1 MGKQKIESKS
11 RWPFL
16 CGHHVAFSETC
27 RGLTT
32 CNGDVFTET
41 ISLVRIVGVALQRR
55 FRSLWFDANV
65 IVHGSA
71 DPLLTA
77 EITFGCLH
85 GHVSKQKLDLVQFS
99 SGRMAQLR
107 A

>member
-1 MGKQKIESKS
+1 MGKPESGDRIRS
-11 RWPFL
+11 P
-16 CGHHVAFSETC
+16 CC
-27 RGLTT
+27 R
-32 CNGDVFTET
+32 V
-41 ISLVRIVGVALQRR
+41 VGVPLQWGHL
-55 FRSLWFDANV
+55 LWFDTDA

-85 GHVSKQKLDLVQFS
+85 GYMSLQELNLVQFPAY
-99 SGRMAQLR
+99 RMAQLR